1 MIRLST
7 NPVEHAVLVG
17 WAHLA
22 FHVSGDPS
30 EHHVDGVVCK
40 FCAQLRGERL
50 HSRHGIASDVNGKV
64 RAAA

>member
-7 NPVEHAVLVG
+7 NPVEHAVLIG

-22 FHVSGDPS
+22 FHISGDAS
-30 EHHVDGVVCK
+30 EHQVDGVVCK

-50 HSRHGIASDVNGKV
+50 HARHNYAGAGGAKV
-64 RAAA
+64 SEAA